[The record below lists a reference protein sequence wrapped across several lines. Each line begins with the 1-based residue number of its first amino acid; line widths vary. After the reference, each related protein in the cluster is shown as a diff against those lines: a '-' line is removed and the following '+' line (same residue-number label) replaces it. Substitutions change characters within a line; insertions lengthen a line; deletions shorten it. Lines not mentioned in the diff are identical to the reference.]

1 MMTKNRIEEV
11 LHFDS
16 ENGVFTWK
24 IYRGGIRKIGD
35 KAGSIDSKGY
45 LQIRI
50 DGRTYLAHRLVWT
63 ITHGKWPD
71 HHIDHIDR
79 NPLNIRPENLRACTH
94 AQNHQNE
101 GVRSDSSSGIT
112 GVSFVKR
119 SGKWLAYINVDG
131 ERKRLGLFEKFEDA
145 VEARVIAKQ
154 KYHQFHPHQASS
166 CNDGGS
172 RG

>member
-1 MMTKNRIEEV
+1 MITKERIEEA
-11 LHFDS
+11 LRFDA

-24 IYRGGIRKIGD
+24 IYRGGIRKIGER
-35 KAGSIDSKGY
+35 AGAIDSKGY

-50 DGRTYLAHRLVWT
+50 DGKSYLAHRLVWT

-94 AQNHQNE
+94 SQNHQNE
-101 GVRSDSSSGIT
+101 GVRSDSSSGVT

-131 ERKRLGLFEKFEDA
+131 VRRRLGLYDKFEDA
-145 VEARVIAKQ
+145 VAARISAKPE
-154 KYHQFHPHQASS
+154 YHQFHPHQPSP
-166 CNDGGS
+166 DDEGGAH
-172 RG
+172 G

>member
-1 MMTKNRIEEV
+1 MLTKKRIEEV
-11 LHFDS
+11 LGFDA

-24 IYRGGIRKIGD
+24 IYRGGIRKVGD

-45 LQIRI
+45 LQISI

-79 NPLNIRPENLRACTH
+79 NPLNIVPSNLRACTH

-101 GVRSDSSSGIT
+101 GVRSDSSSGVT

-131 ERKRLGLFEKFEDA
+131 KRKRLGLHENFEDA
-145 VEARVIAKQ
+145 VAARIKAK
-154 KYHQFHPHQASS
+154 KEYHQFHPIQSS
-166 CNDGGS
+166 VVDAGGS
-172 RG
+172 NA